1 MPTDPQQIPGRARR
15 RRATRIAFAVILAL
29 LVVAGGIWLANNRIG
44 APVPAADN
52 GVAEAGAAD
61 PGTVTGRDGAPIGIS
76 GRIVSVLPGSF
87 VLHHG
92 TGTITVEMDDWDP
105 AYRESAMLRDGDRVL
120 VTGAIDDD
128 LYAAKRIEAGG
139 VYVDRLGR
147 WFRANPADEEN
158 ARRPGQRPPAEA
170 YVDLVGEVVE
180 AGEGGFVLRAGGRE
194 VRVDA
199 AGLPPG
205 EPVAAGE
212 RLYLWGD
219 MRFDAA
225 APTLAAKGLMRLR
238 D

>member
-1 MPTDPQQIPGRARR
+1 MPADPQQIPGRARR

-29 LVVAGGIWLANNRIG
+29 LVVAGGIWLANNRVG
-44 APVPAADN
+44 APVPAADS
-52 GVAEAGAAD
+52 GA
-61 PGTVTGRDGAPIGIS
+61 GRDGAPIGIS
-76 GRIVSVLPGSF
+76 GRIVSILPGSF

-92 TGTITVEMDDWDP
+92 TGTITVEMDHWDP
-105 AYRESAMLRDGDRVL
+105 AYRESGMLRDGDRVL

-128 LYAAKRIEAGG
+128 LYAAKRIEAAG
-139 VYVDRLGR
+139 VYVDRLDR
-147 WFRANPADEEN
+147 WFRASPADEEN
-158 ARRPGQRPPAEA
+158 ARRPGQRPPPE
-170 YVDLVGEVVE
+170 VDLVGKVVE
-180 AGEGGFVLRAGGRE
+180 AGEGSFVLRAGGRE

-205 EPVAAGE
+205 EPVEAGE

-238 D
+238 E